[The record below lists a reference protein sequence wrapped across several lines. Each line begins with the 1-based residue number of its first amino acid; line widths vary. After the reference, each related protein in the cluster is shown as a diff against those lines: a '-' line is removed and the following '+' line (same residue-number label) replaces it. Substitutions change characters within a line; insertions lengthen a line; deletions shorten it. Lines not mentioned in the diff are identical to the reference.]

1 MGNRCVQLKNISR
14 NIAGLIHNP
23 AVHMEQLSYL
33 FTKFE
38 SSPKGQELLNSTLR
52 EVYMNLNEKDK
63 SDQHYMRFWKAM
75 SVKVA
80 TPEQILIA
88 DPLNQEKS
96 KATLTKLVNSDK
108 IEDPMDA
115 FQMSLGDKSLNLI
128 KAQIH
133 EDKSM
138 L

>member
-38 SSPKGQELLNSTLR
+38 SSPEGQELLNSTLR

-88 DPLNQEKS
+88 DPLNPEKS

>member
-63 SDQHYMRFWKAM
+63 SDQHYMRFWTAM

-96 KATLTKLVNSDK
+96 KAILTKLVNSDK

>member
-1 MGNRCVQLKNISR
+1 MGNRCVQLKDISR

-63 SDQHYMRFWKAM
+63 SDQHYMRFWTAM

-88 DPLNQEKS
+88 DPLNSEKS
-96 KATLTKLVNSDK
+96 KAILTKLVNSDK

>member
-1 MGNRCVQLKNISR
+1 MQLKDISR

-63 SDQHYMRFWKAM
+63 SDQHYMRFWTAM

-88 DPLNQEKS
+88 DPLNSEKS
-96 KATLTKLVNSDK
+96 KAILTKLVNSDK

>member
-38 SSPKGQELLNSTLR
+38 SSPEGQKLLNSTLR
-52 EVYMNLNEKDK
+52 EAYMHLNEKDK